1 MWETVTSAWNSALL
15 TPLHEPV
22 TLAIPAFVLFLAIE
36 WFAARHLEDA
46 TFDPRRT
53 VPPGARSYERR
64 DARASVS
71 MGAVS
76 ILTTTFWKLLA

>member
-46 TFDPRRT
+46 TFDPDGRSRP
-53 VPPGARSYERR
+53 VRGATSAETRG
-64 DARASVS
+64 RACRWAPCPS
-71 MGAVS
+71 
-76 ILTTTFWKLLA
+76 